1 MNTHLTR
8 IITAAVPLLGV
19 LVLGAAPSV
28 LAETATTDKVDPLAG
43 ISLTGMRF
51 DGERFSQTLP
61 DGRTAIFTVDPELQ
75 RHADRLFARN
85 QVPAGAAVILNS
97 RTGRVLTLSQHR
109 EHPWAAP
116 SPAVAL
122 DPSPP
127 AASLFKIVTTAALL
141 EEGDVSLATRTCYHG
156 GGQRL
161 QQHNLVDSARDDTAC
176 ASLGAAFGR
185 SINAIFAK
193 LSDRNLGSGVLGRYA
208 SRFGF
213 NRELPFDV
221 PLPRSTAD
229 VPTDRL
235 ERARTAAGFWHTHLS
250 PLHAAMIAQSV
261 AQRGA
266 MLRPYVVE
274 RVTDPE
280 GRVIHEAAPRFIGRT
295 VSQDTASSLRDAMVQ
310 TISRGTARKAF
321 RDRRGVPLL
330 PGIEVG
336 GKTGTLHGHKPFR
349 AYSWFVGVAPV
360 DEPEGAIAVLVVNEP
375 KWRIKSAGTAAE
387 LLRKYFQ
394 LKDR

>member
-1 MNTHLTR
+1 MSKPTKILVMS
-8 IITAAVPLLGV
+8 IMSLFGV
-19 LVLGAAPSV
+19 LLLGAAPSKP
-28 LAETATTDKVDPLAG
+28 AETAAATEPLAG
-43 ISLTGMRF
+43 VSLAAMRF
-51 DGERFSQTLP
+51 DGEAYRQAFE
-61 DGRTAIFTVDPELQ
+61 DGRVATFTVVPELQ

-109 EHPWAAP
+109 ERRWAAD

-127 AASLFKIVTTAALL
+127 AASLFKIVTAAALL
-141 EEGDVSLATRTCYHG
+141 EQGDVELGTRTCYHG

-161 QQHNLVDSARDDTAC
+161 MEHNLVDSKRDDTAC

-193 LSDRNLGSGVLGRYA
+193 LSDRRLAPGVLGRYA
-208 SRFGF
+208 ERFGF

-221 PLPRSTAD
+221 ALPSSTAEI
-229 VPTDRL
+229 PTDRL

-266 MLRPYVVE
+266 MLRPYVVD
-274 RVTDPE
+274 RITDSD
-280 GRVIHEAAPRFIGRT
+280 GRTIHEGSPRYLGHAVGKETAGELLEAMAQT
-295 VSQDTASSLRDAMVQ
+295 VK
-310 TISRGTARKAF
+310 RGTARKAF
-321 RDRRGVPLL
+321 RDRRGVPLV
-330 PGIEVG
+330 PGVEIG

-349 AYSWFVGVAPV
+349 AYSWFVGVAPL
-360 DEPEGAIAVLVVNEP
+360 ERPEVAIAVLVVNEP

-387 LLRKYFQ
+387 LLRKYFE
-394 LKDR
+394 LKK